1 MLLEHA
7 NCVFPIDNKALQSFV
22 ELESTQAKRKL
33 EQSRGIRAPQGLTAT
48 GPRDDRRRGFDSMN
62 QVSTYSI
69 THLLTHSFTNL
80 IPRAYRLQQE
90 C

>member
-62 QVSTYSI
+62 QVSTYSL
-69 THLLTHSFTNL
+69 THFLTHSFTNL

>member
-62 QVSTYSI
+62 QVIITY
-69 THLLTHSFTNL
+69 FFK
-80 IPRAYRLQQE
+80 
-90 C
+90 